1 MNKQKAYAAAGVD
14 IDEASRTK
22 KRIGDLVRATFGPE
36 VLTDIGGFG
45 GLFAPPWSAYDNP
58 VLVASADGVG
68 TKLKVAF
75 LSGIHN
81 TVGIDLV
88 AHCAN
93 DILVQGARP
102 LVFLDY
108 LAMGSHEPEVAA
120 AVVEGVANG
129 CKACGC
135 ALLGGEMAEMPGFYA
150 QGEYDLAGT
159 IVGIV
164 DRGRILDGSRI
175 QAGDLLI
182 GLGSSG
188 LHTNG
193 YSLARRLLFET
204 AGWQVDTYVEDLGA
218 TVGDALLA
226 PHLSYVS
233 AVFEVMKSV
242 CIKGMAHITGGGFT
256 DNLPRILPAG
266 LGVRIRR
273 GTWPERPIFHLLQRL
288 GQIEASEMFQVFN
301 MGLGMVLVVS
311 PDRADD
317 AAAQLQSSGME
328 AYIVGE
334 VIKQPD
340 RTVQIV

>member
-1 MNKQKAYAAAGVD
+1 MDKQKAYAAAGVD
-14 IDEASRTK
+14 IDEASLTK
-22 KRIGDLVRATFGPE
+22 SRIGNLVRATFGPE

-45 GLFAPPWSAYDNP
+45 GLFAPSWSAYDDP
-58 VLVASADGVG
+58 VLVASTDGVG

-102 LVFLDY
+102 LFFLDY
-108 LAMGSHEPEVAA
+108 LAMGRHESDVAT

-135 ALLGGEMAEMPGFYA
+135 ALLGGEMAEMPDFYA

-164 DRGRILDGSRI
+164 DRERILDGSHI
-175 QAGDLLI
+175 QVGDLLI
-182 GLGSSG
+182 GLASSG

-242 CIKGMAHITGGGFT
+242 RIKGIAHITGGGFM
-256 DNLPRILPAG
+256 DNLPRILPSG

-288 GQIEASEMFQVFN
+288 GQIDASEMFQVFN
-301 MGLGMVLVVS
+301 MGLGMVLVVP

-317 AAAQLQSSGME
+317 AAAQLQSSSVK

-334 VIKQPD
+334 VINHPD
-340 RTVQIV
+340 RAVQIV